1 MPSIASRIHYCL
13 EVKMS
18 KSKLSLILPMMA
30 AVFGLQ
36 ACTVFPDAPPA
47 TLYALELPQ
56 ASSSTACA
64 VRFALREVRLP
75 GYMDRAEVVLSNQ
88 DNVVK
93 VSALQLW
100 AAPLSKEMARLFAVG
115 LNERLSGS
123 RLLPYPLRQLEQP
136 DLLLT
141 LELVSFSNANDRVNV
156 QYTLAANELNQSS
169 TAKLPKINTSM
180 KFNYSSQT
188 GVNSKSRSDGA
199 TMARQ
204 LGDSLTKAIDYFAD
218 ELTRQVCR

>member
-18 KSKLSLILPMMA
+18 KSKLSLILRMMA

-56 ASSSTACA
+56 ATSGATCPL
-64 VRFALREVRLP
+64 RFALREVRLP

-93 VSALQLW
+93 VSAQQLW
-100 AAPLSKEMARLFAVG
+100 AAPLSKEMSRLFSVG
-115 LNERLSGS
+115 LNERLAGS

-141 LELVSFSNANDRVNV
+141 LELLSFSNANDRVNV

-169 TAKLPKINTSM
+169 TAKRPKMNTPI
-180 KFNYSSQT
+180 KFNYSSQP
-188 GVNSKSRSDGA
+188 GENSKSRTDGA
-199 TMARQ
+199 VMARQ
-204 LGDSLTKAIDYFAD
+204 LGDSLAKAIEYFSE